1 MGAAREA
8 LGLAEP
14 VRSRWLRGPVLLGLA
29 GLAVLSVGLAALL
42 LVRGAD
48 APAPSTLADKPLESA
63 PPNSL
68 ALVDPESGVILGAA
82 ELGSRPGDVAA
93 TEDAVWVVSPDD
105 ERVLRIDP
113 DTRSVVDSI
122 PVDFDPAAVAVG
134 LGAIWVAQSGGPS
147 LAWISAEEGEIVRT
161 FPIGAGPSDVAV
173 GRDAVWVTNRL
184 DDSLQ
189 RIEPDAGKPV
199 TDTIPVG
206 DEPTAVAIGA
216 GAVWVASAA
225 TSFVYQVDPE
235 TRLVTRRIP
244 VGNGAS
250 DLAVVDDEVWVA
262 NSLDGTVSIID
273 AGSGGV
279 ATIRAGEGPASIAAA
294 GESVWVA
301 DELGEKLLE
310 IDAAN
315 RTVEQVVELGA
326 APQGLAFV
334 AGALWTGVHGTAT
347 SHRGGTLR
355 AVTPYPLPGTI
366 DLAVVYEALTSQVL
380 TVTNDGLV
388 DFRRVGGARG
398 ATLVPNLAVGLP
410 KLSDGGT
417 TYAFRVRE
425 GIRYSTGEAVRA
437 EDFRRAIERVFS
449 VPATPSFTR
458 LFFSGVKGADACGAR
473 AETCDLSEGI
483 VTDDATGRVA
493 FHLSAPDPEF
503 LYKLTLPPA
512 YPVPAGTPNR
522 DVGASPIPATGPYMI
537 EEYVRGKRLTLVRNP
552 HFRVWSRVAQPDGN
566 VDRISVTGAVPEADA
581 VTAVAEGRADF
592 FMSLRPPSR
601 DLAEITTRYAS
612 QVHRVSEP
620 RTDYLV
626 LNTQV
631 PPFDDVRVRRA
642 LNYAIDRAAV
652 VGAYGGPAH
661 AKATCQ
667 VLPPNFPGYAP
678 YCPYTAN
685 AGQKRSWS
693 APDLDKAKA
702 LVRESGTAGIPVEV
716 FAPAG
721 ETEWVLA
728 GREAVAA
735 LDRLGYRA
743 SLRNLDTDV
752 DTYFAT
758 ISDSRN
764 DIQAA
769 MGGWVQD
776 YPAAGE
782 FIASQLSCE
791 VFVPGDSGNSNFAR
805 FCDHAIDAMVERGRR
820 LQATDPAVANELFA
834 QVDRELVDR
843 APWVFLVNPVGINF
857 VSARVGN
864 AQHHPVWRL
873 LLDQLWVR

>member
-1 MGAAREA
+1 MDSEPSVAPRGVGRVAGAIRRYLPAIAVVLSVVLVVSDWPLGWSLWLDHPFIAALVAGLVLLLLTGSVVDVILRRREARRWLDLGRGAAYALDQVFFLSGIAMVQVLGVGGGTRLSPEIEFHVAPARERAAA
-8 LGLAEP
+8 LFPAGNALDVMVEYNEGG
-14 VRSRWLRGPVLLGLA
+14 SSTLRHDRLPVLLRD
-29 GLAVLSVGLAALL
+29 SQWRDHALL
-42 LVRGAD
+42 
-48 APAPSTLADKPLESA
+48 TI
-63 PPNSL
+63 L
-68 ALVDPESGVILGAA
+68 ALA
-82 ELGSRPGDVAA
+82 R
-93 TEDAVWVVSPDD
+93 
-105 ERVLRIDP
+105 
-113 DTRSVVDSI
+113 
-122 PVDFDPAAVAVG
+122 
-134 LGAIWVAQSGGPS
+134 AQ
-147 LAWISAEEGEIVRT
+147 E
-161 FPIGAGPSDVAV
+161 
-173 GRDAVWVTNRL
+173 
-184 DDSLQ
+184 
-189 RIEPDAGKPV
+189 
-199 TDTIPVG
+199 TDH
-206 DEPTAVAIGA
+206 
-216 GAVWVASAA
+216 
-225 TSFVYQVDPE
+225 
-235 TRLVTRRIP
+235 R
-244 VGNGAS
+244 
-250 DLAVVDDEVWVA
+250 
-262 NSLDGTVSIID
+262 SLDRTPPTEPSSS
-273 AGSGGV
+273 ASRLAPRRRASRSPV
-279 ATIRAGEGPASIAAA
+279 ARCGP
-294 GESVWVA
+294 
-301 DELGEKLLE
+301 
-310 IDAAN
+310 
-315 RTVEQVVELGA
+315 
-326 APQGLAFV
+326 
-334 AGALWTGVHGTAT
+334 GVHGTAT

-355 AVTPYPLPGTI
+355 VVTPYPFSTVDP
-366 DLAVVYEALTSQVL
+366 AVAYDPLTPQVL

-398 ATLVPNLAVGLP
+398 ASLVPNLAVGLP
-410 KLSDGGT
+410 KPSDGGA

-449 VPATPSFTR
+449 VPTTPSSIR
-458 LFFSGVKGADACGAR
+458 LLFSGVRGADACGAS
-473 AETCDLSEGI
+473 AKACNLSEGI

-503 LYKLTLPPA
+503 LYKLTLTAA

-552 HFRVWSRVAQPDGN
+552 HFRVWSSAAQPDGN
-566 VDRISVTGAVPEADA
+566 VDRISMTSAVPEADA

-592 FMSLRPPSR
+592 FMNLRPPSR
-601 DLAEITTRYAS
+601 DLAELTMRYPA

-620 RTDYLV
+620 RTDFLV
-626 LNTQV
+626 LNTRV
-631 PPFDDVRVRRA
+631 PPFDDVGVRRA

-652 VGAYGGPAH
+652 VDAYGGPAH

-702 LVRESGTAGIPVEV
+702 LVQESGTAGMRVEV

-728 GREAVAA
+728 AREAVAA

-743 SLRNLDTDV
+743 SLRSLDTDI
-752 DTYFAT
+752 DTYFAR

-764 DIQAA
+764 SVQAA
-769 MGGWVQD
+769 MSAWVQD

-791 VFVPGDSGNSNFAR
+791 AFAPDDSNSNFSG

-820 LQATDPAVANELFA
+820 LQPTDPAFANELFA
-834 QVDRELVDR
+834 QVDRAVTDR
-843 APWVFLVNPVGINF
+843 APYVPLVNPMAFDF

-864 AQHHPVWRL
+864 AQHHPQWRL

>member
-1 MGAAREA
+1 
-8 LGLAEP
+8 
-14 VRSRWLRGPVLLGLA
+14 
-29 GLAVLSVGLAALL
+29 
-42 LVRGAD
+42 
-48 APAPSTLADKPLESA
+48 
-63 PPNSL
+63 
-68 ALVDPESGVILGAA
+68 
-82 ELGSRPGDVAA
+82 
-93 TEDAVWVVSPDD
+93 
-105 ERVLRIDP
+105 
-113 DTRSVVDSI
+113 
-122 PVDFDPAAVAVG
+122 
-134 LGAIWVAQSGGPS
+134 
-147 LAWISAEEGEIVRT
+147 
-161 FPIGAGPSDVAV
+161 
-173 GRDAVWVTNRL
+173 VTNRL

-206 DEPTAVAIGA
+206 DEPTAIAIGE
-216 GAVWVASAA
+216 GAVWVVSGV
-225 TSFVYQVDPE
+225 TSSVDQVDLE
-235 TRLVTRRIP
+235 TRHVTRTIR

-250 DLAVVDDEVWVA
+250 ALAVVGDEVWVA
-262 NSLDGTVSIID
+262 NALDGTISIID
-273 AGSGGV
+273 AESGGV
-279 ATIRAGEGPASIAAA
+279 ETIPAGEGPASIVAA
-294 GESVWVA
+294 GESVWIA
-301 DELGEKLLE
+301 DELDGTLLE

-315 RTVEQVVELGA
+315 RTVEPPVELGA

-334 AGALWTGVHGTAT
+334 DGALWTGVHGTAT
-347 SHRGGTLR
+347 SHRGGTLNV
-355 AVTPYPLPGTI
+355 VTPYPFPGTI
-366 DLAVVYEALTSQVL
+366 DLAVVYEALTSQVVS
-380 TVTNDGLV
+380 VTNDGLV
-388 DFRRVGGARG
+388 DYRRVGGARG
-398 ATLVPNLAVGLP
+398 ASLVPNLAVGPP

-449 VPATPSFTR
+449 VPTTSSFTR
-458 LFFSGVKGADACGAR
+458 LFFSGLKGADACGAR
-473 AETCDLSEGI
+473 AKACDLSEGI

-503 LYKLTLPPA
+503 LYKLTLPAA

-552 HFRVWSRVAQPDGN
+552 YFRVWSPAAQPDGN
-566 VDRISVTGAVPEADA
+566 VDRISVTGAVPAADA

-601 DLAEITTRYAS
+601 NLAEITTRYAS

-620 RTDYLV
+620 RIDFLL

-652 VGAYGGPAH
+652 VEAYGGPAH

-667 VLPPNFPGYAP
+667 LLPPNFPGYAP

-685 AGQKRSWS
+685 AGQTHSWS
-693 APDLDKAKA
+693 APDLEKAKV
-702 LVRESGTAGIPVEV
+702 LVQESGTAGMSVEV
-716 FAPAG
+716 FAPG
-721 ETEWVLA
+721 DETEWVLA
-728 GREAVAA
+728 AREAVAA

-752 DTYFAT
+752 DTYFPT
-758 ISDSRN
+758 ISGWRTP
-764 DIQAA
+764 IQAA
-769 MGGWVQD
+769 MSGWVQD

-782 FIASQLSCE
+782 FIASMLSCAAAAG
-791 VFVPGDSGNSNFAR
+791 PGENSIFG

-820 LQATDPAVANELFA
+820 LQATDPSRANELFA
-834 QVDRELVDR
+834 QVDRYVADR
-843 APWVFLVNPVGINF
+843 APYVPLVNPVGIDF

-864 AQHHPVWRL
+864 AQHHPQWRL